1 MKRLSFLVIIIFF
14 ISSCGGKTTK
24 KEKPVIIDKALP
36 YDSAAQESVIDTIQ
50 AIPKTI
56 DTSENNDIKK
66 ILSNIDRYLISK
78 AKLTPRITGEGFS
91 EATVTVKN
99 ILQHI
104 TIQNAFME
112 VNILTADDKE
122 YRTDFY
128 TLENIEPGSVKTI
141 QIPESSRGVKIRSHI
156 VKLTSDSLT
165 KGETVMV
172 GEHYIKN

>member
-1 MKRLSFLVIIIFF
+1 MKRIPILAIATIFLL
-14 ISSCGGKTTK
+14 SCGDNTTK
-24 KEKPVIIDKALP
+24 KEKPEVIDKALP
-36 YDSAAQESVIDTIQ
+36 YDSAVQESVIDTIQ

-56 DTSENNDIKK
+56 DTSINNDIKK

-78 AKLTPRITGEGFS
+78 AKLTPRITGDGFS

-112 VNILTADDKE
+112 VNILTADDKQ

-128 TLENIEPGSVKTI
+128 TLENIEPGSVKII

-156 VKLTSDSLT
+156 IKLTSDSLT
-165 KGETVMV
+165 NGETMMV
-172 GEHYIKN
+172 GQNYIKN